1 MLHYLKPYL
10 AEFSGLIICIIIL
23 AGCQLSIP
31 QFFKILINN
40 VSKNK
45 NQNSTFIWLVAALI
59 VVVILMLT
67 TQIISNILGRN
78 VQEKVSRDIQISA
91 FKHFRLL
98 GIPYFERI
106 SVGNVLSALN
116 VEVDAL
122 QDFYRTQF
130 SNMISNSILI
140 IMSLSIMISMNFRL
154 TLLFIISFLIYYF
167 VLPFVEK
174 RRAVLTRTLQTHR
187 TKLSKKIY
195 DSLSSLLEVRAY
207 GCEEWEMGRVRAVID
222 DFNETHIKTIYS
234 GNILKSTRDA
244 IIRIS
249 EVFLFIYSYSL
260 IRKGEMNIGQF
271 TAYMLYYINNI
282 NSLTSTI
289 TNFTDQRFTILQAK
303 YLKNFMELE
312 ADVKETENIIK
323 IDCIRG
329 KIEFEDV
336 FFAYNEG
343 GAQVLKGFNLCIKP
357 GERVALVGE
366 SGCGKSTLAKLI
378 PRFYDPDRGMILLD
392 GIPLSR
398 ISLGQMRDSIGYVFQ
413 ETYIFAMSV
422 LDNIKIGNPR
432 ATKEE
437 VIEAAKKAYAHEF
450 IMQFPEKY
458 DTYLGERGYVLSGGQ
473 KQRISIARMI
483 LKNPSII
490 ILDEATSALDNVS
503 ELNIINS
510 FDQALK
516 GKTII
521 AIAHRISTIK
531 NYDKIIFMRQG
542 EIVEAGS
549 FDALMNKKAVFYK
562 YVTEKSSVLEMIK

>member
-1 MLHYLKPYL
+1 MLHYLKSYI
-10 AEFSGLIICIIIL
+10 AEFSGLIICTIVL

-45 NQNSTFIWLVAALI
+45 NQNSTFIWLAAALI
-59 VVVILMLT
+59 VVVILMIT
-67 TQIISNILGRN
+67 VQIISNILGRN
-78 VQEKVSRDIQISA
+78 VQEKVSCDIQISA

-98 GIPYFERI
+98 GIPYFERN

-130 SNMISNSILI
+130 SDMISNSILI

-187 TKLSKKIY
+187 TKLNKKIY

-207 GCEEWEMGRVRAVID
+207 GCEEWEMGRVRTVID
-222 DFNETHIKTIYS
+222 DFNEAHIKTIYS

-249 EVFLFIYSYSL
+249 EVLLFIYSFSL

-303 YLKNFMELE
+303 YLKSFMELE
-312 ADVKETENIIK
+312 ADVKETEDTIK

-329 KIEFEDV
+329 KIEFKDV
-336 FFAYNEG
+336 SFAYNKG
-343 GAQVLKGFNLCIKP
+343 TQVLKGFNLCIKP

-378 PRFYDPDRGMILLD
+378 PRFYDPDRGTILLD
-392 GIPLSR
+392 ENPLCRIPL
-398 ISLGQMRDSIGYVFQ
+398 GQIRDSIGYVFQ

-422 LDNIKIGNPR
+422 LDNIKIGNPK

-437 VIEAAKKAYAHEF
+437 VIEAAKKAYAHDF

-510 FDQALK
+510 FDQELK

-549 FDALMNKKAVFYK
+549 FDTLMNKKAVFYK